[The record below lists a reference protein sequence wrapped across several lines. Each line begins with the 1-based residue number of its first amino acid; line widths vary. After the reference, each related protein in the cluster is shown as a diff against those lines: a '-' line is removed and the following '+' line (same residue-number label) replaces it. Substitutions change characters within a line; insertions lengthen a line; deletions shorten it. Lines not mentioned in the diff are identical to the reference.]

1 MMINNIMKLVINYIN
16 F

>member
-1 MMINNIMKLVINYIN
+1 MINNIMKLVINYIN